1 MCLYSAEFR
10 YQTRADRRN
19 PRTRQRIAKTVAPHL
34 HEKIMQTLGE
44 GDGFFP
50 LPGMRGPDAGE
61 RFRASPE
68 VKYERLVQQ
77 LRKVSEVLEFPK
89 LLIFFTRTRGRKKD
103 ITGPLVWRFN
113 EFLHLGRS
121 FYLETSA
128 HNSRFQSP
136 IHWKITTLRL
146 HASCRLNG
154 TIVAHNPE
162 TFKGFSRS
170 KQVQTYGGAACLSWK
185 VRVAWRNIPNSEEK
199 THVLSRLFL

>member
-50 LPGMRGPDAGE
+50 LHGMRGPDAGE

-68 VKYERLVQQ
+68 VKYECLVQQ
-77 LRKVSEVLEFPK
+77 LRKVLEVLEFLK
-89 LLIFFTRTRGRKKD
+89 LILFKRTRGAEERHHWAF
-103 ITGPLVWRFN
+103 GLEVL

-121 FYLETSA
+121 SYLEISA
-128 HNSRFQSP
+128 HYSRFQSP
-136 IHWKITTLRL
+136 IH
-146 HASCRLNG
+146 
-154 TIVAHNPE
+154 
-162 TFKGFSRS
+162 
-170 KQVQTYGGAACLSWK
+170 
-185 VRVAWRNIPNSEEK
+185 
-199 THVLSRLFL
+199 

>member
-77 LRKVSEVLEFPK
+77 LRKVLEVLEFPK
-89 LLIFFTRTRGRKKD
+89 LLIFFKRTRGAEER
-103 ITGPLVWRFN
+103 
-113 EFLHLGRS
+113 HL
-121 FYLETSA
+121 
-128 HNSRFQSP
+128 
-136 IHWKITTLRL
+136 
-146 HASCRLNG
+146 
-154 TIVAHNPE
+154 
-162 TFKGFSRS
+162 
-170 KQVQTYGGAACLSWK
+170 
-185 VRVAWRNIPNSEEK
+185 
-199 THVLSRLFL
+199 

>member
-77 LRKVSEVLEFPK
+77 LRKVLEVLEFPK
-89 LLIFFTRTRGRKKD
+89 LLIFFKRTRGGGRK
-103 ITGPLVWRFN
+103 TS
-113 EFLHLGRS
+113 LGLWS
-121 FYLETSA
+121 
-128 HNSRFQSP
+128 
-136 IHWKITTLRL
+136 
-146 HASCRLNG
+146 
-154 TIVAHNPE
+154 
-162 TFKGFSRS
+162 
-170 KQVQTYGGAACLSWK
+170 GGL
-185 VRVAWRNIPNSEEK
+185 
-199 THVLSRLFL
+199 